1 MQLLILGTAS
11 QLPGKKRNHNGYY
24 LRWLNEGFLFDP
36 GEGTQRQFSYAGTS
50 PAKISRIFISH
61 FHGDHC
67 LGLPGIVHRLNLIQV
82 PNPIHLYYPASG
94 EQNIHNL
101 LNGAQSHLRINL
113 EFHPIEED
121 GIVYE
126 TNKYKVEAFAL
137 NHSVETFGYRI
148 IEFPRMNFD
157 KKKLSDLKLK
167 GAILGELEKKG
178 VIIWQD
184 KNIKREDISTKR
196 AGKIFSYV
204 LDTGV
209 CENIDPLIK
218 DATLVIMES
227 TYLSTESKLAKNFK
241 HLSADIAGKYAK
253 DNNVKNLV
261 LTHFSERY
269 TDLSKFE
276 DEVKPI
282 FENVHIAKDLELLNY

>member
-36 GEGTQRQFSYAGTS
+36 GEGTQRQFSFAKVS
-50 PAKISRIFISH
+50 PAKITRIFISH

-82 PNPIHLYYPASG
+82 ENPIHLYYPASG
-94 EQNIHNL
+94 EKNIHNL
-101 LNGAQSHLRINL
+101 LNAAQSHLRINL

-126 TNKYKVEAFAL
+126 TNEYKVEAFAL

-148 IEFPRMNFD
+148 SEFPRMNFD
-157 KKKLSDLKLK
+157 KKKLKSLKLS
-167 GAILGELEKKG
+167 GPILGELEKKG
-178 VIIWQD
+178 VVDW
-184 KNIKREDISTKR
+184 KGKKIKRENISTKR
-196 AGKIFSYV
+196 DGEIFSYV

-209 CENIDPLIK
+209 CENINPLIK
-218 DATLVIMES
+218 DAKVALMES
-227 TYLSTESKLAKNFK
+227 TYLSSESQLAKNFK

-253 DNNVKNLV
+253 DNNVKNLI

-269 TDLSKFE
+269 IDLSKFE

-282 FENVHIAKDLELLNY
+282 FKNVHIARDLELLEY